1 MCHVV
6 LYRVPESSAILN
18 EDRRKEDITFC
29 QQFFDGFS
37 VGFTLEDMKNVCTV
51 WVQDKRAKMGGTRPR
66 PILVQFASRHIK
78 NLIMESLY
86 KIKSLAM
93 KFQNIVVAHDL
104 TKKQRL
110 EC

>member
-1 MCHVV
+1 M
-6 LYRVPESSAILN
+6 RI
-18 EDRRKEDITFC
+18 
-29 QQFFDGFS
+29 
-37 VGFTLEDMKNVCTV
+37 V

-66 PILVQFASRHIK
+66 PILVQFANRHIK

-93 KFQNIVVAHDL
+93 KFKNIVVAHDL

-110 EC
+110 ECKGLMAQAKLRSESESGDFLTESGVHREI